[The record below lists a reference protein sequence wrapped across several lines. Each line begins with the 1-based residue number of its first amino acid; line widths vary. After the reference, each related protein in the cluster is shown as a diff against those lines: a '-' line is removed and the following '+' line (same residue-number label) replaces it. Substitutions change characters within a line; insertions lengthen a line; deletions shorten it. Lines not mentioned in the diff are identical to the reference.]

1 MGAARRAW
9 ERSQLVSPRRLPTDP
24 ELTVR
29 AIRATDKAALLD
41 LFERLSP
48 RSRLRRF
55 LAPKPS
61 LSRRE
66 LAYLTEVDHRTH
78 EALVAV
84 APDGAFVG
92 VARYACEIGETTVAD
107 VAFAVADAW
116 QGRGVGTGLAG
127 LLLERARENGIVR
140 LQATTLADNGPAR
153 KLLGRLGFGVRGIA
167 DGVLEVGLDLAAADR
182 RAA

>member
-1 MGAARRAW
+1 VV
-9 ERSQLVSPRRLPTDP
+9 LPRLHTDP
-24 ELTVR
+24 ELIVR
-29 AIRATDKAALLD
+29 PIRATDQAALLD

-66 LAYLTEVDHRTH
+66 LAYLTDVDHRTH

-84 APDGAFVG
+84 APDGSFIG
-92 VARYACEIGETTVAD
+92 VARYACEIGETAVAD
-107 VAFAVADAW
+107 VAFAVADDW
-116 QGRGVGTGLAG
+116 QGRGVGTGLARLLVEHAHANG
-127 LLLERARENGIVR
+127 LTALRASM
-140 LQATTLADNGPAR
+140 LSDNGPAR
-153 KLLGRLGFGVRGIA
+153 KLLGRLGFTVCGISGGV
-167 DGVLEVGLDLAAADR
+167 VEVDLDLATALAADR

>member
-1 MGAARRAW
+1 V
-9 ERSQLVSPRRLPTDP
+9 LPRLPTDP
-24 ELTVR
+24 ELIVR
-29 AIRATDKAALLD
+29 PIRATDKAALLD
-41 LFERLSP
+41 LFERLSA

-66 LAYLTEVDHRTH
+66 LAYLTEVDHIRH

-84 APDGAFVG
+84 APDGTFIGVG
-92 VARYACEIGETTVAD
+92 RYACDLGETTVAD

-116 QGRGVGTGLAG
+116 HGRGVGTGLAR
-127 LLLERARENGIVR
+127 LLVERARANGIAR
-140 LQATTLADNGPAR
+140 LHATTLADNGPAR
-153 KLLGRLGFGVRGIA
+153 KLLGRLGFGVCAITG
-167 DGVLEVGLDLAAADR
+167 GVLEVAVDVAAAPAADR

>member
-1 MGAARRAW
+1 V
-9 ERSQLVSPRRLPTDP
+9 LPRLPTDP
-24 ELTVR
+24 ELIVR
-29 AIRATDKAALLD
+29 PIRATDKAALLD
-41 LFERLSP
+41 LFERLSA

-66 LAYLTEVDHRTH
+66 LAYLTEVDHIRH

-84 APDGAFVG
+84 APDGTFVG
-92 VARYACEIGETTVAD
+92 VGRYACDLGETTVAD

-116 QGRGVGTGLAG
+116 QGRGVGTGLAR
-127 LLLERARENGIVR
+127 LLVERARANGIAR
-140 LQATTLADNGPAR
+140 LHATTLADNGPAR
-153 KLLGRLGFGVRGIA
+153 KLLGRLGFGVCGITG
-167 DGVLEVGLDLAAADR
+167 GVLEVDVDVAAAPAADR